1 MLVSDTLTDN
11 NGGAL
16 TLSNGPSFVSASQGS
31 SAGTLKPNEIATYSA
46 AYVIQQAAA
55 QTGGIK
61 NSVTVTGSS
70 PGNTNDVTDVS
81 DDADDTDGN
90 TIDDP
95 TVVGISLL
103 PVLEVTKTSTLTDNN
118 SNGVTDLGDALVY
131 NITVQNKGNVIIKGI
146 TIQDTP
152 TDGNGDPLSLI
163 STPTY
168 ISSSAGSSQGT
179 LTVNE
184 TATYSATIIINQ
196 QAVDSGS
203 ISNVVSATGSSPGN
217 TNDVTDVSDD
227 GNDSDGNTTDDRT
240 ITNFTSTTELE
251 VTKTATVTDNN
262 SDGVN
267 NVGDTVTFNITV
279 QNKSNVTLTNITVSD
294 VLRDGNG
301 NTVTCLLYTSDA
313 ADE

>member
-1 MLVSDTLTDN
+1 MATASSPGQSNNVTDTSDDGDDTDGNTTDDVTEVQVTAGGSINVTKESSIFDNGDGITGAGDTINYVIKITNTGTASITSVVVSDTLTDN

-31 SAGTLKPNEIATYSA
+31 SADTLKPNEIATYSA

-131 NITVQNKGNVIIKGI
+131 NITDHNK
-146 TIQDTP
+146 
-152 TDGNGDPLSLI
+152 
-163 STPTY
+163 
-168 ISSSAGSSQGT
+168 
-179 LTVNE
+179 
-184 TATYSATIIINQ
+184 
-196 QAVDSGS
+196 
-203 ISNVVSATGSSPGN
+203 
-217 TNDVTDVSDD
+217 
-227 GNDSDGNTTDDRT
+227 
-240 ITNFTSTTELE
+240 
-251 VTKTATVTDNN
+251 
-262 SDGVN
+262 
-267 NVGDTVTFNITV
+267 
-279 QNKSNVTLTNITVSD
+279 
-294 VLRDGNG
+294 
-301 NTVTCLLYTSDA
+301 
-313 ADE
+313 

>member
-1 MLVSDTLTDN
+1 M
-11 NGGAL
+11 
-16 TLSNGPSFVSASQGS
+16 
-31 SAGTLKPNEIATYSA
+31 
-46 AYVIQQAAA
+46 
-55 QTGGIK
+55 
-61 NSVTVTGSS
+61 
-70 PGNTNDVTDVS
+70 S

-152 TDGNGDPLSLI
+152 TDGNGNSLSLI

-196 QAVDSGS
+196 QAVDSLS
-203 ISNVVSATGSSPGN
+203 LIH
-217 TNDVTDVSDD
+217 
-227 GNDSDGNTTDDRT
+227 
-240 ITNFTSTTELE
+240 I
-251 VTKTATVTDNN
+251 
-262 SDGVN
+262 
-267 NVGDTVTFNITV
+267 
-279 QNKSNVTLTNITVSD
+279 
-294 VLRDGNG
+294 
-301 NTVTCLLYTSDA
+301 
-313 ADE
+313 

>member
-1 MLVSDTLTDN
+1 MTDN

-31 SAGTLKPNEIATYSA
+31 SADTLKPNEIATYSA

-152 TDGNGDPLSLI
+152 TDGNGNPLSLI

-196 QAVDSGS
+196 QAIDSGS
-203 ISNVVSATGSSPGN
+203 
-217 TNDVTDVSDD
+217 
-227 GNDSDGNTTDDRT
+227 
-240 ITNFTSTTELE
+240 
-251 VTKTATVTDNN
+251 
-262 SDGVN
+262 
-267 NVGDTVTFNITV
+267 
-279 QNKSNVTLTNITVSD
+279 
-294 VLRDGNG
+294 
-301 NTVTCLLYTSDA
+301 CLLYTSPSPRD
-313 ADE
+313 